1 MVAKKNL
8 LGDFKLSKK
17 QEFEILQYIEDN
29 LEKLDKISL
38 RTAVKLAQLI
48 AINAKDWQSM
58 ADSGLLN
65 ETEE

>member
-1 MVAKKNL
+1 MVSKKNL

>member
-1 MVAKKNL
+1 MVCKKDL
-8 LGDFKLSKK
+8 LRSFNLSKEQK
-17 QEFEILQYIEDN
+17 FSLLEYIETN

-48 AINAKDWQSM
+48 AINADDWQSM

-65 ETEE
+65 ESDE